1 MSGADNN
8 QQQVSPA
15 ELNYSQDTS
24 ETVGNNLGAIRWV
37 ANGLQLVGYYMLIHN
52 SFSTGL
58 IIKGVSDLLIMVWAM
73 KNKLWDV
80 VGVTAIFC
88 VFNFQRAAE
97 IYQLQTVLLKLLLGG
112 HS

>member
-1 MSGADNN
+1 MSGADNK

-15 ELNYSQDTS
+15 ELHYESTTL

-37 ANGLQLVGYYMLIHN
+37 ANGLQLVGYYLLIHN
-52 SFSTGL
+52 SFTTGL
-58 IIKGVSDLLIMVWAM
+58 IIKGCSDLLIMVWAA

-88 VFNFQRAAE
+88 VFNFQRAVE
-97 IYQLQTVLLKLLLGG
+97 VLELQTVLLKLLLGG

>member
-1 MSGADNN
+1 MSGADNK

-15 ELNYSQDTS
+15 ELNYENDTL

-58 IIKGVSDLLIMVWAM
+58 VIKGVSDLLIMVWAG

-97 IYQLQTVLLKLLLGG
+97 IYQLQSVLLKLLLGG

>member
-1 MSGADNN
+1 
-8 QQQVSPA
+8 
-15 ELNYSQDTS
+15 
-24 ETVGNNLGAIRWV
+24 
-37 ANGLQLVGYYMLIHN
+37 MLIHN

-58 IIKGVSDLLIMVWAM
+58 VIKGVSDLLIMVWAA

-97 IYQLQTVLLKLLLGG
+97 VYELQSLLQKLFLSAG
-112 HS
+112 S

>member
-1 MSGADNN
+1 MSEVDNKAE
-8 QQQVSPA
+8 QVKP
-15 ELNYSQDTS
+15 S
-24 ETVGNNLGAIRWV
+24 EVYYEGTTLGTVGNNLGSIRWL
-37 ANGLQLVGYYMLIHN
+37 ANALQLVGYYMLIHN

-58 IIKGVSDLLIMVWAM
+58 VIKGISDLLIMVWAG

-97 IYQLQTVLLKLLLGG
+97 VYELQSLLHKLLLSVG
-112 HS
+112 S

>member
-1 MSGADNN
+1 MSGADNK

-15 ELNYSQDTS
+15 ELHYEGTTL

-52 SFSTGL
+52 SFTTGL

-88 VFNFQRAAE
+88 VFNFQRAVE
-97 IYQLQTVLLKLLLGG
+97 VLELQTVLLKLLLGG

>member
-1 MSGADNN
+1 MSQVDNKAE
-8 QQQVSPA
+8 QVSTH
-15 ELNYSQDTS
+15 EIYYEGTTLD
-24 ETVGNNLGAIRWV
+24 TVGNNLGAIRWL

-58 IIKGVSDLLIMVWAM
+58 VIKGVSDLLIMVWAA

-97 IYQLQTVLLKLLLGG
+97 VYELQSLLHKLFLSAG
-112 HS
+112 S

>member
-1 MSGADNN
+1 MSGVDNK

-37 ANGLQLVGYYMLIHN
+37 ANALQLVGYYLLIHN

-58 IIKGVSDLLIMVWAM
+58 VIKGVSDLLIMVWAA

-97 IYQLQTVLLKLLLGG
+97 IYQLQSVLLKLLLGG

>member
-1 MSGADNN
+1 MSGADNK

-15 ELNYSQDTS
+15 ELNYEHDTL

-52 SFSTGL
+52 SFTTGL
-58 IIKGVSDLLIMVWAM
+58 IIKGISDLLIMVWAM

-88 VFNFQRAAE
+88 VFNFQRAVE
-97 IYQLQTVLLKLLLGG
+97 VLELQTVLLKLLLGG

>member
-1 MSGADNN
+1 MSGADNKAE
-8 QQQVSPA
+8 QVSPA
-15 ELNYSQDTS
+15 ELHYEGTTL

-58 IIKGVSDLLIMVWAM
+58 VIKGISDLLIMVWAA

-97 IYQLQTVLLKLLLGG
+97 VYELQSLLHKLFLSAG
-112 HS
+112 S

>member
-1 MSGADNN
+1 MSGADNK

-15 ELNYSQDTS
+15 ELNYEHDTL

-52 SFSTGL
+52 SFTTGL

-88 VFNFQRAAE
+88 VFNFQRAVE
-97 IYQLQTVLLKLLLGG
+97 VLELQTVLLKLLLGG

>member
-1 MSGADNN
+1 MSEVDNKAE
-8 QQQVSPA
+8 QVSSS
-15 ELNYSQDTS
+15 EVYYEGTTL

-37 ANGLQLVGYYMLIHN
+37 ANALQLVGYYMLIHN

-58 IIKGVSDLLIMVWAM
+58 VIKGVSDLLIMVWAM
-73 KNKLWDV
+73 RNKLWDV

-88 VFNFQRAAE
+88 VFNFQKAAE
-97 IYQLQTVLLKLLLGG
+97 VYQLQSVLLKLLLGG